1 MDGIQNKMIT
11 IRKTSLNL
19 DFQMIRIMHESDWHT
34 KIQIQEKIHGWK
46 FLNKYIPYVF
56 LQRSK

>member
-34 KIQIQEKIHGWK
+34 KIQIQEKYMDGT
-46 FLNKYIPYVF
+46 F
-56 LQRSK
+56 